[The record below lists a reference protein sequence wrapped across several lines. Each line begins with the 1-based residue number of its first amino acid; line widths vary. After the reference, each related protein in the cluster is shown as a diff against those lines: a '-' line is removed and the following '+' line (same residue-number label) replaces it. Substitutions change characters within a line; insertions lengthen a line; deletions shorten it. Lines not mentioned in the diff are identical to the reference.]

1 MKLVNKILKFE
12 DKSSFFYTSGLIV
25 AISLGFHFWFTDQ
38 GNLIFGSVMGLA
50 TSCYIGLG
58 YLFLAPSKDASEREI
73 AIKNGLSIVI
83 CISMVAWL
91 ILKVYW
97 GIYQKNT

>member
-1 MKLVNKILKFE
+1 MKLLNSLLKFE
-12 DKSSFFYTSGLIV
+12 DKSSFFYTSGFIV
-25 AISLGFHFWFTDQ
+25 GISLGFHFWFTDQ

-58 YLFLAPSKDASEREI
+58 YLFLAPSKDASNREI
-73 AIKNGLSIVI
+73 NIKNGLSIII

-91 ILKVYW
+91 ILKVFW
-97 GIYQKNT
+97 GI

>member
-58 YLFLAPSKDASEREI
+58 YLFLAPSKDASDREV

-83 CISMVAWL
+83 CISWITWL
-91 ILKVYW
+91 ILKVFG
-97 GIYQKNT
+97 GI

>member
-25 AISLGFHFWFTDQ
+25 GISLGFHFWFTDQ

-73 AIKNGLSIVI
+73 TIKNGLSIVI

-97 GIYQKNT
+97 GI

>member
-1 MKLVNKILKFE
+1 MKLVNKVLKFE

-25 AISLGFHFWFTDQ
+25 GISLGFHFWFTDQ
-38 GNLIFGSVMGLA
+38 GDLIFGSVMGLA
-50 TSCYIGLG
+50 TCCFIGLG

-83 CISMVAWL
+83 CISMVAWF

-97 GIYQKNT
+97 GI

>member
-12 DKSSFFYTSGLIV
+12 DRSSFFYTSGLIV
-25 AISLGFHFWFTDQ
+25 GIGLGFHFWFTDQ

-50 TSCYIGLG
+50 TSCFIGLG
-58 YLFLAPSKDASEREI
+58 YLFLAPTKDASNREV

-83 CISMVAWL
+83 CISWITWL
-91 ILKVYW
+91 ILKVFW
-97 GIYQKNT
+97 GI

>member
-50 TSCYIGLG
+50 TSCFIGLG
-58 YLFLAPSKDASEREI
+58 YLFLAPSKDASEQEI

-91 ILKVYW
+91 ILKVSR
-97 GIYQKNT
+97 GI

>member
-1 MKLVNKILKFE
+1 MKLVNKVLKFE

-25 AISLGFHFWFTDQ
+25 GIGLGFHFWFTDQ

-50 TSCYIGLG
+50 TCCFIGLG
-58 YLFLAPSKDASEREI
+58 YLFLAPSKDASKREI

-91 ILKVYW
+91 ISKVYW
-97 GIYQKNT
+97 GI

>member
-25 AISLGFHFWFTDQ
+25 GIGLGFHFWFTDQ
-38 GNLIFGSVMGLA
+38 GDLIFGSAMGLA
-50 TSCYIGLG
+50 TSSLVGLG
-58 YLFLAPSKDASEREI
+58 YLFLAPTKDASDREI
-73 AIKNGLSIVI
+73 AIKNGLSVVI

-91 ILKVYW
+91 ILKVSR
-97 GIYQKNT
+97 GI

>member
-1 MKLVNKILKFE
+1 MQLLNSLLKFE
-12 DKSSFFYTSGLIV
+12 EKSSFFYTSGLIV
-25 AISLGFHFWFTDQ
+25 GISLGFHFWFTDQ

-73 AIKNGLSIVI
+73 AIKNGLSIII

-91 ILKVYW
+91 ILNVFW
-97 GIYQKNT
+97 GI

>member
-1 MKLVNKILKFE
+1 MKLVNKVLKFE

-25 AISLGFHFWFTDQ
+25 GIGLGFHFWFTDQ
-38 GNLIFGSVMGLA
+38 GDLIFGSVMGLA
-50 TSCYIGLG
+50 TCCFIGLG
-58 YLFLAPSKDASEREI
+58 YSFLAPSKDASEREI

-91 ILKVYW
+91 IMKVFW
-97 GIYQKNT
+97 GI

>member
-1 MKLVNKILKFE
+1 MSLVKGLLSFE
-12 DKSSFFYTSGLIV
+12 EKSSFFYTSGLIV
-25 AISLGFHFWFTDQ
+25 GISLGFHFWFTDQ

-50 TSCYIGLG
+50 TSCFIGLG
-58 YLFLAPSKDASEREI
+58 YLFLAPTKDASKREI

-97 GIYQKNT
+97 GI

>member
-50 TSCYIGLG
+50 TSCLIGLV
-58 YLFLAPSKDASEREI
+58 YLFLAPTKDASEREI
-73 AIKNGLSIVI
+73 AIKNGLSIII

-91 ILKVYW
+91 IFESIFW
-97 GIYQKNT
+97 GI

>member
-25 AISLGFHFWFTDQ
+25 GISLGFHFWFTDQ

-50 TSCYIGLG
+50 TSCLIGLG
-58 YLFLAPSKDASEREI
+58 YLFLAPTKDASEREI

-91 ILKVYW
+91 ILKVFW
-97 GIYQKNT
+97 GI